1 MNTLKYF
8 FKFLVCL
15 IYSEIKNLKVNLSYI
30 KYLFLH
36 INFLKFFYYI
46 FNKNINPVKSKKF
59 NNFLHL
65 NKKKWEKLNQKSK
78 NKKTTILIESLINH
92 HSYSIN
98 NMLIGKYLEILTHT
112 NSIGLIRAGDIKG
125 YFLLRSF
132 GVKKL
137 YIYKFGGFYSRL
149 KYIFKSIKILKDIKN
164 VKELYNFKINKIDIG
179 LLTLDTWIRYTKVPT
194 LKKIDLKLILFFAE
208 ALFALNFFEKLIKKE
223 KVTKLVQGEKQ
234 FIPISILFQKSLQKN
249 VRVYSRNGWD
259 KITVRVYSN
268 FNQRHE
274 QKIRFS
280 KKFLSQVYKENKN
293 KAIKSID
300 TWFRSQ
306 IKNKF
311 YGRSWASYISN
322 KKKVVSQW
330 RNKVDGT
337 EESKNIFLKKTIKI
351 SNLREISKND
361 LCKSFNWNKNKKIV
375 TIFLPYMI
383 DGVYQNGRK
392 NLFLDNYSWIIQT
405 LKIIRNIKNVN
416 WIVKEHPQ
424 EIRYNTKSNYS
435 KILNS
440 ILEKNPHIKNSPLDV
455 DPASIKK
462 LTDIALTQNGTAGL
476 EYQAF
481 GVPTIISE
489 RSFYSHFGFSNTPKN
504 VLEYKNIL
512 KKIHLVKKPTNTQII
527 KAKVNLYAN
536 YILSLTYSTFLP
548 DNLPQ
553 FESQMKPHHEE
564 DFFNRLVN
572 KNKKFNFIK
581 DPFKKMF
588 EKQIFLNNRHTIN
601 FNKFITKN
609 QKINDNLD

>member
-1 MNTLKYF
+1 M
-8 FKFLVCL
+8 
-15 IYSEIKNLKVNLSYI
+15 
-30 KYLFLH
+30 
-36 INFLKFFYYI
+36 
-46 FNKNINPVKSKKF
+46 
-59 NNFLHL
+59 
-65 NKKKWEKLNQKSK
+65 
-78 NKKTTILIESLINH
+78 
-92 HSYSIN
+92 
-98 NMLIGKYLEILTHT
+98 
-112 NSIGLIRAGDIKG
+112 
-125 YFLLRSF
+125 
-132 GVKKL
+132 
-137 YIYKFGGFYSRL
+137 
-149 KYIFKSIKILKDIKN
+149 
-164 VKELYNFKINKIDIG
+164 
-179 LLTLDTWIRYTKVPT
+179 
-194 LKKIDLKLILFFAE
+194 
-208 ALFALNFFEKLIKKE
+208 
-223 KVTKLVQGEKQ
+223 
-234 FIPISILFQKSLQKN
+234 
-249 VRVYSRNGWD
+249 
-259 KITVRVYSN
+259 
-268 FNQRHE
+268 
-274 QKIRFS
+274 
-280 KKFLSQVYKENKN
+280 
-293 KAIKSID
+293 
-300 TWFRSQ
+300 
-306 IKNKF
+306 
-311 YGRSWASYISN
+311 
-322 KKKVVSQW
+322 SQW

-504 VLEYKNIL
+504 VLEYKNLL
-512 KKIHLVKKPTNTQII
+512 KKIHLVKKPTNKQIS
-527 KAKVNLYAN
+527 KAKVNLYVN

-548 DNLPQ
+548 DHLPQ

-564 DFFNRLVN
+564 DFFNRLIN
-572 KNKKFNFIK
+572 KNKKFNFIN

-588 EKQIFLNNRHTIN
+588 EKQILFNNRHTIN

-609 QKINDNLD
+609 QKINDRFN